1 MENGGIY
8 SDRADREVWQAMGV
22 VMGRWRVHFL
32 TGLGYAQV
40 TRKTFLGVSVWVAL
54 GETGI

>member
-32 TGLGYAQV
+32 VG
-40 TRKTFLGVSVWVAL
+40 GVKVNSICQLDWARVCP
-54 GETGI
+54 GDS